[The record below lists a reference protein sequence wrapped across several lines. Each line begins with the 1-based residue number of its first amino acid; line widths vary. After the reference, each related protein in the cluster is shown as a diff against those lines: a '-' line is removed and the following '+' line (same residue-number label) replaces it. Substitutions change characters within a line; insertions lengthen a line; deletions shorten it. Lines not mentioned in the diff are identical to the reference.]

1 LQLAALNNMLCTPRK
16 PQGGL
21 LLENTTNEWA
31 VQTMIYPTSTSP
43 DLLIRRPDDGN
54 DNRRAGSQNE
64 GWDIGVFRVGAAE
77 AAVTPVAVE
86 SSYHTA
92 AAAAEAASPLDDFL
106 SGQHLWA
113 LFVHPSWLHR
123 LTLAPCLMHTPPLMA
138 IFEHPSAEHLMYF
151 FFATFFLG
159 GSSSSSSSDEESL
172 FLPFEAPFRC
182 GLDNDMSP
190 WLLVTGD
197 LFRVEGDT
205 VDFFFFLA
213 AAAAAAASAF
223 LS

>member
-1 LQLAALNNMLCTPRK
+1 MLCTPRK

-86 SSYHTA
+86 SSHPTA

-106 SGQHLWA
+106 SGQHHHRFPFGFTLST
-113 LFVHPSWLHR
+113 PSSN
-123 LTLAPCLMHTPPLMA
+123 
-138 IFEHPSAEHLMYF
+138 EHEHK
-151 FFATFFLG
+151 
-159 GSSSSSSSDEESL
+159 SSSPVAMPSEHEKQNEEESCDESASL
-172 FLPFEAPFRC
+172 VSELTQMTYRAELMKQVSSEMFLIMCICALICSHNSR
-182 GLDNDMSP
+182 
-190 WLLVTGD
+190 
-197 LFRVEGDT
+197 
-205 VDFFFFLA
+205 
-213 AAAAAAASAF
+213 
-223 LS
+223 